1 MFLLDIKI
9 MQQFLRAVIF
19 RAYNVHKEIC
29 QLARIFVLFSQ
40 WFTNLFYSRIV
51 MYKYLPME
59 NISIPFSLTFMM
71 ISSSL

>member
-29 QLARIFVLFSQ
+29 QLARINFRALFAMVYKFIL
-40 WFTNLFYSRIV
+40 FTYSHV
-51 MYKYLPME
+51 
-59 NISIPFSLTFMM
+59 
-71 ISSSL
+71 